1 MIRSKIRKSI
11 LLVGMAAMYLLS
23 ACGGKTQTESSSSS
37 SEQQPAV
44 HTHELIKYGA
54 KKATCLK
61 DGCVSYWYCDDC
73 GNYYLDY
80 KATKEVTLEET
91 VIAKLPHNLTKTD
104 EVTPTCTKSGKAEYW
119 TCSDCNRIFMD
130 EAGETR
136 VEESQLSL
144 SKTPHALQHVE
155 AVPAQGR
162 VNGVKE
168 HWYCLDCENYFSDA
182 NGRKKIDEEN
192 TIEYHPLNIPD
203 FLVEV
208 PENRDPV
215 VLQLTDAQII
225 DGAQVRAEDANS
237 ISKTFYAT
245 ANIQKYCYDYI
256 TEIVEATNPDLILL
270 TGDNVY
276 GKFDD
281 NGSVWTSFVSFMDG
295 FEIPWAPIFGNHD
308 AESAKG
314 VDWQCEQFEKAEY
327 CLFDQ
332 KELTGN
338 GNYSVGIV
346 QGEELKRVFYM
357 LDTNGYASASEATLA
372 NGHSQREVGLG
383 EDQIKWY
390 TNQINNLKEFSPE
403 TKISM
408 AYHIQQNAFAEAYA
422 KYGFESGKQN
432 QDINIDL
439 LEEKEEGDFGYIGR
453 DLKGEG
459 SYLTI
464 AELKELGVDSVF
476 VGHEHCNSASV
487 VYEGIR
493 FQFGQKS
500 STYDRFNRVTETGEV
515 IGTDGEIK
523 AGETA
528 LIGGSVIVLSATD
541 GTIKDAY
548 IYYCEEAGGKI
559 DWSQFGQ
566 TEGDSK

>member
-23 ACGGKTQTESSSSS
+23 ACGGNTQTESSS

-119 TCSDCNRIFMD
+119 TCSDCNRIFTD

-215 VLQLTDAQII
+215 VLQLTDTQII

-383 EDQIKWY
+383 DDQIKWY

-439 LEEKEEGDFGYIGR
+439 LENKEEGDFGYIGR

-515 IGTDGEIK
+515 IGADGEIK
-523 AGETA
+523 AGQTA

-559 DWSQFGQ
+559 DWSQFGK